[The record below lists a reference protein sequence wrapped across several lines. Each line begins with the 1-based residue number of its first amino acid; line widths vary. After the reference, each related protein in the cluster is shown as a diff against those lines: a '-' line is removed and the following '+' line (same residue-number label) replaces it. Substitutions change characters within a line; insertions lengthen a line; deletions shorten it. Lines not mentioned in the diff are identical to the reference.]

1 MRDCIPRP
9 CAQGHELESS
19 SGFCGSN
26 WRNINYLLFALA
38 EPHDVLHVHFGNK
51 WGLQVFDFFDQGQ
64 GAGVRS
70 AHLSAGNA
78 AVLKRFGE
86 ASQGMEL
93 ADGVGL
99 AGGLADTRGTL
110 ETDDLHFGHR
120 DNLLC
125 WA

>member
-38 EPHDVLHVHFGNK
+38 KPHDVLHVHFGNK
-51 WGLQVFDFFDQGQ
+51 WGLQVLDFFDQGQ
-64 GAGVRS
+64 GAWVRG

-78 AVLKRFGE
+78 AVLKRFSEG
-86 ASQGMEL
+86 SQGMEL
-93 ADGVGL
+93 ADSVGF
-99 AGGLADTRGTL
+99 ARGLADARGTL
-110 ETDDLHFGHR
+110 ITNDLHFCHGV
-120 DNLLC
+120 NLLC